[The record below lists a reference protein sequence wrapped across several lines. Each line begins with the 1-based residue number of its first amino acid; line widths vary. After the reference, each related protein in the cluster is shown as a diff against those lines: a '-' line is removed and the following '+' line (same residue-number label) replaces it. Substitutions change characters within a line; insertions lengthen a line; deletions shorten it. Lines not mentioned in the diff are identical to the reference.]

1 MSIKKQISIINNEI
15 KDHAELVA
23 VSKTRSI
30 EDINEAYNQGQ
41 KKFGENRV
49 QEIVDKFNKL
59 PKDIEWHMIGHLQK
73 NKVKYISE
81 FISLIHSLD
90 RLSLANEIDKNGKK
104 HDKSIDCLIQIKI
117 SKEESKF
124 GLNIDELHSFYNEV
138 KMFKNINIRGLM
150 GMATYTDDKELVNNE
165 FKKMK
170 KLFEKMKSIDSN
182 IKILVT
188 NTGNGKDT
196 FKLTK
201 ELEEGL
207 TLYLTET
214 YFELEPQETKEINTQ
229 GLETKSNSDY
239 DAVFEVKSVGNDN
252 VSADIILK
260 VKGNSDS
267 NSNSSL
273 NGNLFILTVGAIVFS
288 MLLTEKRKR

>member
-1 MSIKKQISIINNEI
+1 MSIEKQISKINKEI
-15 KDHAELVA
+15 KEQAELIA

-90 RLSLANEIDKNGKK
+90 RISLANEIDKNGKK

-182 IKILVT
+182 IKILSI
-188 NTGNGKDT
+188 GMSDDYSLAIKNG
-196 FKLTK
+196 
-201 ELEEGL
+201 
-207 TLYLTET
+207 
-214 YFELEPQETKEINTQ
+214 
-229 GLETKSNSDY
+229 SNMIR
-239 DAVFEVKSVGNDN
+239 VG
-252 VSADIILK
+252 SKIF
-260 VKGNSDS
+260 G
-267 NSNSSL
+267 
-273 NGNLFILTVGAIVFS
+273 
-288 MLLTEKRKR
+288 KRNY

>member
-1 MSIKKQISIINNEI
+1 MSIEKQISKINKEI
-15 KDHAELVA
+15 KEQAELIA

-30 EDINEAYNQGQ
+30 EDIIEAYNQGQ

-90 RLSLANEIDKNGKK
+90 RISLANEIDKNGKK

-182 IKILVT
+182 IKILSI
-188 NTGNGKDT
+188 GMSDDYSLAIKNG
-196 FKLTK
+196 
-201 ELEEGL
+201 
-207 TLYLTET
+207 
-214 YFELEPQETKEINTQ
+214 
-229 GLETKSNSDY
+229 SNMIR
-239 DAVFEVKSVGNDN
+239 VG
-252 VSADIILK
+252 SKIF
-260 VKGNSDS
+260 G
-267 NSNSSL
+267 
-273 NGNLFILTVGAIVFS
+273 
-288 MLLTEKRKR
+288 KRNY